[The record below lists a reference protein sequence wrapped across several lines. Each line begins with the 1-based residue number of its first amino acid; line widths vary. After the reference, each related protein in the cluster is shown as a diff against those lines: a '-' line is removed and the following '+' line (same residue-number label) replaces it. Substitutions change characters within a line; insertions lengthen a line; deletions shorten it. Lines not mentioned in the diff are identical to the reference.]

1 MSINVVFKRIVYSLI
16 LFLLVPI
23 CVSAQSKGNPFIKK
37 FSPQEY
43 GAHNQVWDITQTKE
57 GFILISTGTGVVL
70 FDGESFEMVKGTP
83 AMITDLLTTSNGSIF
98 YGGINNTGEIIGSGN
113 SSFFYNKLDEHI
125 DSTDQNYGQI
135 GSIRE
140 AFGDVWISSRNLLF
154 RYTGEHFQS
163 YKPVNGEFLHIFS
176 VNDTL
181 FVPETGS
188 GLLKISDQNELELF
202 PGGEA
207 LVGDMFPHF
216 IVPFDAHRVLIG
228 TVDNGLYLF
237 SIHAKGDDP
246 AGILVPF
253 ENEANEMLKT
263 GKVISAIQLR
273 NGNYAIGTST
283 AGVIILKPNGQIDQ
297 IIDNDAG
304 LQNEVINGLFQDR
317 AGNLWIS
324 TNNGFALAEIA
335 SPIDF
340 YNENNGLEGT
350 ALVVSKTNNDFYV
363 STTLG
368 VYKMEGRN
376 FVKNEFISA
385 LTFDVSNYQ
394 DPLRPGQE
402 KLLAANQFGLYL
414 VDNNSTQKLSEVFSS
429 AVLQSTRNLNRIYAG
444 TPNTVYSVD
453 LVDGRFQPP
462 GEHIV
467 IGNPARQ
474 FLEDDR
480 GGLWLA
486 TQSDGLRYF
495 PDEFSKEGMVE
506 FRTGDGYSVAMNAT
520 LQWIND
526 TLFVTTIDDIYTFD
540 YESNLF
546 KLWRNSNLNEEEHL
560 GIYRFLNVDGTVWTG
575 TSNMRNQIF
584 QYDGFFTDQPIKI
597 KAPFRAIPESVT
609 LWIAE
614 IDGDIWFT
622 NALGLF
628 RYRNQSGFESG
639 FNDVFL
645 RQIDIIKDS
654 TTVVF
659 PTADVDLV
667 ESFSNARYRFT
678 VAAPWFVTSGETT
691 YRFRLAG
698 YDVDWSDWGS
708 TNVVE
713 YTALREG
720 DYTFMVQA
728 TNRDGQVSEITQYS
742 LKITPPWFRTWWAF
756 LTGILVIILLIIVI
770 SRYLAE
776 SRTRKLE
783 AFNEKLEQQVRE
795 RSEEIQRQNQKLL
808 EMNREKDDFMN
819 IAAHDL
825 RNPLTGVQGISS
837 MMIDSVEIP
846 SLETIQ
852 NYGEIIHNS
861 SRRMFE
867 LIDTYLNAHR
877 IDQGDIRPSVE
888 SVSLMQTTKSTVNS
902 FIHQARKKEM
912 SMEVMST
919 YEDVLVSADD
929 ALMQQILENIISN
942 AIKYSP
948 IGSKIEIKIDKDA
961 EFGMV
966 GVTDQGPGIPQE
978 KQSELF
984 KKFSKIGTVPTGDE
998 LSIGLGLS
1006 IAKQLTEMMR
1016 GSITCQSIPGKGSTF
1031 TIILRLAEE

>member
-1 MSINVVFKRIVYSLI
+1 MSINVDFKRIANSLI
-16 LFLLVPI
+16 LLFLVPF
-23 CVSAQSKGNPFIKK
+23 CVLSQSKGNPFIKV
-37 FSPQEY
+37 FTGQEY
-43 GAHNQVWDITQTKE
+43 GAHNQVWEITQTKE
-57 GFILISTGTGVVL
+57 GFMLIATGTGVVL
-70 FDGESFEMVKGTP
+70 FDGESFEMVEGAP

-98 YGGINNTGEIIGSGN
+98 YGGINNTGEIIGSEN
-113 SSFFYNKLDEHI
+113 STFFYNKLDEHI
-125 DSTDQNYGQI
+125 DSTDRNYGQI

-140 AFGDVWISSRNLLF
+140 AHDNIWISSRNLLF

-163 YKPVNGEFLHIFS
+163 FKPINGEFLHIFS

-181 FVPETGS
+181 YVPETGT
-188 GLLKISDQNELELF
+188 GLLRISDLDELELI
-202 PGGEA
+202 PGGEE
-207 LVGDMFPHF
+207 LIGDLFPHF
-216 IVPFDAHRVLIG
+216 IVPYDAHRMLIG
-228 TVDNGLYLF
+228 TIDNGLYLF
-237 SIHAKGDDP
+237 NLHATASDP
-246 AGILVPF
+246 VGKLVPF
-253 ENEANEMLKT
+253 ENEANEILKN
-263 GKVISAIQLR
+263 GKALNAIQLQ

-283 AGVIILKPNGQIDQ
+283 AGVIILQPNGLIDQ
-297 IIDNDAG
+297 IIDNSAG

-317 AGNLWIS
+317 IGNLWIS

-368 VYKMEGRN
+368 VYKKEGRN
-376 FVKNEFISA
+376 FIKNEFISA

-394 DPLRPGQE
+394 DPLRPGQG

-429 AVLQSTRNLNRIYAG
+429 AVLQSTRNPNRIYAG
-444 TPNTVYSVD
+444 TPNSVYSVD

-474 FLEDDR
+474 FLEDNR
-480 GGLWLA
+480 GGLWVA
-486 TQSDGLRYF
+486 TQSDGIRYF

-506 FRTGDGYSVAMNAT
+506 FRTGDGYSVAMNST
-520 LQWIND
+520 LQLIND

-540 YESNLF
+540 YVTNSF
-546 KLWRNSNLNEEEHL
+546 APWRNPNLNEEEHL

-575 TSNMRNQIF
+575 TSNIRNQII
-584 QYDGFFTDQPIKI
+584 QYDGFFTDQPFKME
-597 KAPFRAIPESVT
+597 APFRAIPESVT

-622 NALGLF
+622 NALGLY
-628 RYRNQSGFESG
+628 RYRKQSEIESG

-654 TTVVF
+654 TLVIL
-659 PTADVDLV
+659 PTDDVDLV
-667 ESFSNARYRFT
+667 QPFSNARYRFT

-691 YRFRLAG
+691 YRFRLDG
-698 YDVDWSDWGS
+698 YDDDWSDWGS
-708 TNVVE
+708 TNIVE

-728 TNRDGQVSEITQYS
+728 TNRDGQVSEITRYS
-742 LKITPPWFRTWWAF
+742 IKITPPWFRTWWAYF
-756 LTGILVIILLIIVI
+756 IGILAIIILIIMI
-770 SRYLAE
+770 SRFIAE

-783 AFNEKLEQQVRE
+783 AFNEKLEQQVKE

-837 MMIDSVEIP
+837 MMIDAIEVP
-846 SLETIQ
+846 PLETIQ
-852 NYGEIIHNS
+852 NYGAIIHNS

-877 IDQGDIRPSVE
+877 IEQGDIRPSVTT
-888 SVSLMQTTKSTVNS
+888 VSLMQTIKSTVND
-902 FIHQARKKEM
+902 FIHQAQKKEM
-912 SMEVMST
+912 GMEVRST
-919 YEDVLVSADD
+919 YDDVLVSADS
-929 ALMQQILENIISN
+929 ALTQQILENIISN

-948 IGSKIEIKIDKDA
+948 IGSKIKIQLEKDS
-961 EFGMV
+961 EFGIV
-966 GVTDQGPGIPQE
+966 SITDQGPGIPHE

-984 KKFSKIGTVPTGDE
+984 KKFSKIGSVPTGDE
-998 LSIGLGLS
+998 ISIGLGLS
-1006 IAKQLTEMMR
+1006 IAKQLTEIM
-1016 GSITCQSIPGKGSTF
+1016 GGKIACQSNPGNGTTF
-1031 TIILRLAEE
+1031 TIALRLAEE